1 MVGKAKQ
8 KPLELPL
15 SRKVVNPKQYHAAG
29 GIAKIIAT
37 TKDLKDGGVVSRTTS
52 PLNSSM

>member
-15 SRKVVNPKQYHAAG
+15 SRKVVNPKQYHDAG

-37 TKDLKDGGVVSRTTS
+37 TKDLKDGGVVSPTTS
-52 PLNSSM
+52 H

>member
-37 TKDLKDGGVVSRTTS
+37 TKDLKDGGVVSPTTS
-52 PLNSSM
+52 H